1 MPSENTQLTVANGY
15 DTSRMI
21 FSEPIEGNI
30 PGNGPSISFK
40 RINISTKNPD
50 GSVGELIIPTERLFS
65 FGVSENTSMDSGK
78 VNGYTMPLCMWNRD
92 GPTSAEKAWT
102 DTFDSIIE
110 KCVDHLLENKEA
122 IDKFDLD
129 RSDLKKLNPMYWK
142 REKHT
147 EGGKTTLRIVPG
159 TGPTLYSKL
168 IFSKKSDKFLTQ
180 FFSSNDEKLEPLDLI
195 GKYCYANAAV
205 KIESIFVGN
214 KISLQLKLYEA
225 VVEPMQAGMKR
236 LLSRPKAQSRV
247 LAAQSTSNSAPMGGD
262 DGDDD
267 DDYDDDIGSLNGS
280 DVEEEVEKPPP
291 VQEKPKRRV
300 VKKVTKK

>member
-1 MPSENTQLTVANGY
+1 MSTESTQLTAANGY
-15 DTSRMI
+15 DTSRMV

-40 RINISTKNPD
+40 RINISTRNPD

-65 FGVSENTSMDSGK
+65 FGVSENISMDSGK

-92 GPTSAEKAWT
+92 GPTDAEKAWT
-102 DTFDSIIE
+102 DTFDNIIE
-110 KCVDHLLENKEA
+110 ACTQHLLDNKDA

-168 IFSKKSDKFLTQ
+168 IFSKKNDKFLTQ
-180 FFSSNDEKLEPLDLI
+180 FFSNNDEKLEPLDLI

-205 KIESIFVGN
+205 KIESIFIGN
-214 KISLQLKLYEA
+214 KISMQLKLYEA

-236 LLSRPKAQSRV
+236 LLSRPKAQSKV
-247 LAAQSTSNSAPMGGD
+247 LAAQNMSNAAPMGGD
-262 DGDDD
+262 DDDEDDD
-267 DDYDDDIGSLNGS
+267 VLDDGSINGS
-280 DVEEEVEKPPP
+280 DVEEEPKKVAAPT
-291 VQEKPKRRV
+291 KRRV
-300 VKKVTKK
+300 VKKVGSKK